1 MHHARSRRLA
11 LRSTILAAAC
21 IVGALVAA
29 PVVSAGI
36 AAQTAAPEPPVTR
49 IELVAGRSD
58 PLTTE
63 GPVARVAVA
72 NPEVADVVVLG
83 EREVVI
89 NGKVSG
95 ETDVLIVGT
104 GFVRR
109 QYRVVVRSTTER
121 RQIALAVK
129 IAEVRRDRLTQL
141 GVNWFYRGTSDE
153 LVRAGS
159 GLFRSDA
166 AFNADGT
173 INVGS
178 PLFGTFLTD
187 FGTNDILAF
196 IDAEEQ
202 RGNARS
208 LAEPTI
214 LAANREEASFLAGGE
229 LPIPIVQGG
238 GGGAG
243 NNTAVTITYREFG
256 VRLNFTGEIIS
267 DTLIKLKVR
276 PEVSSLDFANAVLF
290 QGFRI
295 PALRSRRVE
304 STVDVRNN
312 QSLILSGLLNDE
324 RERVRTGIPLLM
336 NIPILGSLF
345 SSNRWQRNETELLI
359 IVTPTIVDP
368 NRPRARDTIQL
379 MPDTTLPARQSIEPR
394 MRNAPGTPE
403 RRP

>member
-1 MHHARSRRLA
+1 V
-11 LRSTILAAAC
+11 I
-21 IVGALVAA
+21 
-29 PVVSAGI
+29 
-36 AAQTAAPEPPVTR
+36 
-49 IELVAGRSD
+49 
-58 PLTTE
+58 
-63 GPVARVAVA
+63 
-72 NPEVADVVVLG
+72 G

-95 ETDVLIVGT
+95 ETDVIIVGT

-109 QYRVVVRSTTER
+109 QYRVIVKSTTER

-141 GVNWFYRGTSDE
+141 GVNWRAAGQGRD
-153 LVRAGS
+153 LVRGGS
-159 GLFRSDA
+159 GQFRSDDPIDATTGEITIA
-166 AFNADGT
+166 A
-173 INVGS
+173 

-187 FGTNDILAF
+187 FGSGGDVLAF

-243 NNTAVTITYREFG
+243 NNQAVTITYRQFG
-256 VRLNFTGEIIS
+256 VQLNFTGEIIS
-267 DTLIKLKVR
+267 DTLVKLKVR
-276 PEVSSLDFANAVLF
+276 PEVSTLDYTNAVLF

-312 QSLILSGLLNDE
+312 SSLVLSGLLNED
-324 RERVRTGIPLLM
+324 REQVRTGIPLLM
-336 NIPILGSLF
+336 NLPILGALF

-359 IVTPTIVDP
+359 IVTPTIIDP
-368 NRPRARDTIQL
+368 NRPRARDLVPLQ
-379 MPDTTLPARQSIEPR
+379 PDTILPARPAIEPR
-394 MRNAPGTPE
+394 MRTAPAAAPAG
-403 RRP
+403 RP